1 MTTCDWKNKK
11 NAQSDVG
18 FNNHEDFQTSEFVDD
33 FPMRGIRSLED
44 IYQRCSLAI
53 IEPTNYI
60 EAKDFEAWRRLM
72 QEEMKMINKNETW

>member
-1 MTTCDWKNKK
+1 MTTCDWQNKK

-44 IYQRCSLAI
+44 IYQMCRLAI
-53 IEPTNYI
+53 TEPTNYI
-60 EAKDFEAWRRLM
+60 EAKDSEAWRRLM